1 MTTTTASLSPPPT
14 RPPRRSGAQIG
25 AGIALA
31 IVAAI
36 TLTLSALAIWGDSK
50 TDSAGYVSTKTDRF
64 TTSSGAIA
72 TDNLD
77 IDGAGWLVD
86 HDVLGKLRLRADARN
101 GKPVFIGIARSRDVE
116 QYLSGTGYAELTD
129 IDSSPFKAT
138 YRDHAGSHAPGVPSG
153 QGIWAASTHGPG
165 TQTLNWDVEDGNWS
179 VVVMNADG
187 SRGVDAG
194 VSAAARIAWLD
205 TAGWILLGTG
215 VLLGAGAAALLV
227 AGSRRRL

>member
-1 MTTTTASLSPPPT
+1 MTTATLTPPPI
-14 RPPRRSGAQIG
+14 RPPRRSTAQIG
-25 AGIALA
+25 GGIALA
-31 IVAAI
+31 VVAAI
-36 TLTLSALAIWGDSK
+36 TLTLGALAMWGDSK

-72 TDNLD
+72 TDDLE

-86 HDVLGKLRLRADARN
+86 NDVLGKIRLRADSRN
-101 GKPVFIGIARSRDVE
+101 GKPVFIGIARSRDVGA
-116 QYLSGTGYAELTD
+116 YLGGTSYAELTD
-129 IDSSPFKAT
+129 VDYSPFEPT
-138 YRDHAGSHAPGVPSG
+138 YRDHVGTRTPGAPAD

-194 VSAAARIAWLD
+194 VSAAARITWLD
-205 TAGWILLGTG
+205 TVGW
-215 VLLGAGAAALLV
+215 VLLGSGALLAAGAAALIV